1 MRKNSKGFTLVELLA
16 VIVILAII
24 ALITTPIILNVI
36 EKSRQNAAVDKA
48 WGTIDAVRLAYS
60 QAQDPVDPVGLPFTV
75 NFPKGTAEQTCEGGE
90 GSSDGTNT
98 NTPCGTITAT
108 GGGWGTGYV
117 NKQPVAASGEMPQN
131 GFVTMLEDG
140 SIIAY
145 QLQFG
150 RYYCST
156 IDKESN
162 TYDSNS
168 MICSRTIGDVAIDDW
183 DTGGYY
189 IGGQFEGAK

>member
-1 MRKNSKGFTLVELLA
+1 
-16 VIVILAII
+16 
-24 ALITTPIILNVI
+24 
-36 EKSRQNAAVDKA
+36 
-48 WGTIDAVRLAYS
+48 
-60 QAQDPVDPVGLPFTV
+60 
-75 NFPKGTAEQTCEGGE
+75 
-90 GSSDGTNT
+90 
-98 NTPCGTITAT
+98 
-108 GGGWGTGYV
+108 
-117 NKQPVAASGEMPQN
+117 MPQN

-168 MICSRTIGDVAIDDW
+168 MICSRTKTDVALTNWEDN
-183 DTGGYY
+183 GHY
-189 IGGQFEGAK
+189 IGGQFEGA